1 MFMNATT
8 KEDDFMNEQKEIN
21 QGLFLDQNQSPSQ
34 FLERRLATLYGINS
48 MAIRALDLVREEMCA
63 AKGFKRE
70 NGTDYYNH
78 CVDVAN
84 TLISFEIKDEDVIC
98 AAILHDIIEDVEG
111 YRRITIEKMFNS
123 NVARL
128 VMLVTKKEGINYKKP
143 EEIKKYLENILTD
156 MNAAAIKTA
165 DRMHNMMTLEEKTFE
180 ARYRKALETKTYY
193 LPFFKQ
199 CRYMYPR
206 YENLFYAARAEIEPL
221 IFHIESF
228 YTEMQ
233 KQQEEIEML
242 KDKLENS

>member
-1 MFMNATT
+1 M
-8 KEDDFMNEQKEIN
+8 KKHSEIY

-34 FLERRLATLYGINS
+34 FLERRLATLFGINS
-48 MAIRALDLVREEMCA
+48 KAIRALDLVWEEMCVE
-63 AKGFKRE
+63 KGFKRD

-98 AAILHDIIEDVEG
+98 AALLHDIIEDVEG
-111 YRRITIEKMFNS
+111 YRRVTIAKMFND

-128 VMLVTKKEGINYKKP
+128 VMLVTKEEGVDYKNP
-143 EEIKKYLENILTD
+143 ETIKKYLATISTD
-156 MNAAAIKTA
+156 MNSAAIKTA
-165 DRMHNMMTLEEKTFE
+165 DRMHNMMTLDEKTFE
-180 ARYRKALETKTYY
+180 ARYRKSMETKTYY

-228 YTEMQ
+228 YTEIQRQQ
-233 KQQEEIEML
+233 KELDELKAKL
-242 KDKLENS
+242 KDS

>member
-1 MFMNATT
+1 M
-8 KEDDFMNEQKEIN
+8 KN
-21 QGLFLDQNQSPSQ
+21 QNNVNRGLFLDQNQSPSQ
-34 FLERRLATLYGINS
+34 FLERRLAMLYGIDS
-48 MAIRALDLVREEMCA
+48 KAIEALDLVREEMCA
-63 AKGFKRE
+63 EKGFKRD

-84 TLISFEIKDEDVIC
+84 TLISFGIKNEDVIC
-98 AAILHDIIEDVEG
+98 AALLHDIIEDVEG
-111 YRRITIEKMFNS
+111 YREVTIAKLFNN

-128 VMLVTKKEGINYKKP
+128 VTLVTKKEGVNYK
-143 EEIKKYLENILTD
+143 EAEGIKKYLNDILTD
-156 MNAAAIKTA
+156 MNAAAIKTS

-180 ARYRKALETKTYY
+180 ARYMKAMETKTYY

-228 YTEMQ
+228 YQ
-233 KQQEEIEML
+233 KIQEQEQEIEKL
-242 KDKLENS
+242 KQLSKTS

>member
-1 MFMNATT
+1 MKNTH
-8 KEDDFMNEQKEIN
+8 EIST
-21 QGLFLDQNQSPSQ
+21 GLFLDQNQSPSQ

-48 MAIRALDLVREEMCA
+48 KAIKALDLVREEMCVE
-63 AKGFKRE
+63 KGFKRD

-98 AAILHDIIEDVEG
+98 AALLHDIIEDVEG
-111 YRRITIEKMFNS
+111 SRRITIAKMFNE

-128 VMLVTKKEGINYKKP
+128 VMLVTKKEGVNYKQP
-143 EEIKKYLENILTD
+143 EAITQYLEEISKD

-180 ARYRKALETKTYY
+180 ARHRKALETKTFY
-193 LPFFKQ
+193 LPFFKR
-199 CRYMYPR
+199 CRHMYPR

-228 YTEMQ
+228 YAEIQRQEKEINELKQ
-233 KQQEEIEML
+233 KL
-242 KDKLENS
+242 NNS

>member
-1 MFMNATT
+1 MK
-8 KEDDFMNEQKEIN
+8 KENNEMCQG
-21 QGLFLDQNQSPSQ
+21 GLFLDQNQSPSQ
-34 FLERRLATLYGINS
+34 FLERRLATLFGINS
-48 MAIRALDLVREEMCA
+48 KAIKALDLVREEMCVE
-63 AKGFKRE
+63 KGFKRD

-98 AAILHDIIEDVEG
+98 AALLHDIIEDVEG
-111 YRRITIEKMFNS
+111 YRRVTIAKMFND

-128 VMLVTKKEGINYKKP
+128 VMLVTKREGVDYKQPDAIKEYLDGI
-143 EEIKKYLENILTD
+143 LSD
-156 MNAAAIKTA
+156 MNSAAIKTA
-165 DRMHNMMTLEEKTFE
+165 DRMHNMMTLDEKTFE

-228 YTEMQ
+228 YTEIQ
-233 KQQEEIEML
+233 KQQKELDEL
-242 KDKLENS
+242 KAKHDNS